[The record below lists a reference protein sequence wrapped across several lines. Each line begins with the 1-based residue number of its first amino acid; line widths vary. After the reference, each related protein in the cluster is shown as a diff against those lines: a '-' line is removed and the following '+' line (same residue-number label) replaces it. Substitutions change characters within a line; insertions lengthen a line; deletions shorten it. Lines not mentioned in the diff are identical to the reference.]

1 MVRCYVAENQEDWDL
16 WVTPVE
22 YAINDSK
29 SAVTGF
35 SPFELV
41 YRMRAGN
48 TVGFLPGRSL
58 GRWIEEE
65 KMRTCSSRQ
74 EGLQQMKVND
84 QVGVDGQHL
93 TLPGDRGLRPKL
105 RMLWH
110 GPLRIV
116 ECLYSD
122 RQHELPEQDRGAP
135 SAYSID
141 WGCRCI
147 GSGKR
152 HAQQTYSAGTTGC
165 TRDTADF
172 DMVWA
177 SPPCK
182 EYTKA
187 KTTRGTPD
195 LELTDRRVQRTR
207 EIIEY
212 YNLAYYF
219 IENPRISRRRATGL
233 HARAMM

>member
-22 YAINDSK
+22 YAINDYV
-29 SAVTGF
+29 SAATGYT
-35 SPFELV
+35 PFELLANQFAQQLKAARV
-41 YRMRAGN
+41 VSLQMARQQRM
-48 TVGFLPGRSL
+48 
-58 GRWIEEE
+58 IEQFEA
-65 KMRTCSSRQ
+65 RHR
-74 EGLQQMKVND
+74 LQQMKVND